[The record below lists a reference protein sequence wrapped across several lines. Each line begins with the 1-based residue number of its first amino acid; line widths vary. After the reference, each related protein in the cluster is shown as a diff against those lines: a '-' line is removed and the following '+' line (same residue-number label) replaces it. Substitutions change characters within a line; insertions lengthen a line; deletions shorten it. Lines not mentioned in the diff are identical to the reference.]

1 MKATPPNFTAQILI
15 TQINSYWA
23 ASSVELA
30 INLIERVVIA
40 LLNLQWRKMDKSK
53 KMTFSVEVALS
64 NQICQLIMIN

>member
-30 INLIERVVIA
+30 INLIECVVIA

-64 NQICQLIMIN
+64 NQICQLIMKN